1 MEDPISNPEAIAE
14 AKRIANAPEAAQ
26 LKALLQQQNA
36 KGLRPGHG
44 ASRPGGPIRG
54 SKHHQRLSRHP
65 RGERVAGATEEKPM
79 SEVEDQ
85 LGAILGNPKM
95 MADIMALAQS
105 MGQEESPQ
113 VPEKPS
119 GSPPLPSSL
128 GDGGMDMAMVKAL
141 TSFTGVPALKRN
153 SRPF

>member
-1 MEDPISNPEAIAE
+1 
-14 AKRIANAPEAAQ
+14 
-26 LKALLQQQNA
+26 
-36 KGLRPGHG
+36 
-44 ASRPGGPIRG
+44 
-54 SKHHQRLSRHP
+54 
-65 RGERVAGATEEKPM
+65 M
-79 SEVEDQ
+79 SEIEDQ

-128 GDGGMDMAMVKAL
+128 GDSGMDMAMVKAL
-141 TSFTGVPALKRN
+141 TSFTRSTRIEKEQQALLNAFISREKIQKLEKAMRAAKIAQQASGLLESGALKL
-153 SRPF
+153 P

>member
-1 MEDPISNPEAIAE
+1 
-14 AKRIANAPEAAQ
+14 
-26 LKALLQQQNA
+26 
-36 KGLRPGHG
+36 
-44 ASRPGGPIRG
+44 
-54 SKHHQRLSRHP
+54 
-65 RGERVAGATEEKPM
+65 M

-113 VPEKPS
+113 VPEKPP

-141 TSFTGVPALKRN
+141 TSFARSTRIEKEQQALLNALCPFISREKIQKLEKAMRAAKIAQQASGLLESGALKL
-153 SRPF
+153 P